1 MTFNPT
7 DFSGWCEQ
15 DVREG
20 IIAKLLE
27 ELEYEKGSKND
38 VLRGEQL
45 SSSMTKRFSEDP
57 RKRIGRWRVFQTTF
71 SSWMKRGDG

>member
-1 MTFNPT
+1 VKEGLKALLDFLLGSTTTVVFGRIRTMTFKPT

-27 ELEYEKGSKND
+27 RLGYEKGTQND
-38 VLRGEQL
+38 ILRGGWPLLILQY
-45 SSSMTKRFSEDP
+45 
-57 RKRIGRWRVFQTTF
+57 
-71 SSWMKRGDG
+71 